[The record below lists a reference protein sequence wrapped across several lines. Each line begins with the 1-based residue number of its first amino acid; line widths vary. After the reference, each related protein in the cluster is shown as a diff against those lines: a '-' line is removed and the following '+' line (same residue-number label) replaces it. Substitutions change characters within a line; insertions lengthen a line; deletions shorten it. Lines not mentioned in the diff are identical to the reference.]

1 MNNLNAG
8 VNVDHNKHF
17 EKTDSNTEYKE
28 FLYVEVIF
36 IVCLTKSVF
45 FMELCGGT
53 NHKNAHLKI
62 VQTKSAAVVIYED
75 LATV

>member
-17 EKTDSNTEYKE
+17 EKTDSNTKYKE
-28 FLYVEVIF
+28 FLHVQVIF
-36 IVCLTKSVF
+36 IVCLTNSIF
-45 FMELCGGT
+45 FMELYGGT
-53 NHKNAHLKI
+53 NHKNANLKV
-62 VQTKSAAVVIYED
+62 VQTKSAAFVIYED